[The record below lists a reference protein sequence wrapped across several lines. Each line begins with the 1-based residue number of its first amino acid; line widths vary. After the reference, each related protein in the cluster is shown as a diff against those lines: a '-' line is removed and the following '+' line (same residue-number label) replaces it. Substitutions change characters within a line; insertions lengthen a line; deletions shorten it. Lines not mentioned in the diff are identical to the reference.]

1 MSREKR
7 WISAHM
13 CPKCGLIID
22 LANIDLKVITTGM
35 LTCPRCDWS
44 RTWIGIEIVDA
55 DR

>member
-22 LANIDLKVITTGM
+22 LANIDFKAITTGM

-44 RTWIGIEIVDA
+44 GPIGIEIVDA